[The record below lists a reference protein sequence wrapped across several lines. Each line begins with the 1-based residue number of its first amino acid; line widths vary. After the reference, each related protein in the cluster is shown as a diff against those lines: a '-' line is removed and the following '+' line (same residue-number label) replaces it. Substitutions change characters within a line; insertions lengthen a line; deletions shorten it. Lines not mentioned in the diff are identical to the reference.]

1 MMNIQIKYT
10 NIEPSESVEKYINDK
25 IGSLEKL
32 FKGLI
37 TTDPNFPEPVPAWV
51 EVGKPNL
58 HHEKGNIWY
67 AECQIELPRKILR
80 IARESFNVF
89 AAIDS
94 VKDEMKQLIT
104 DYKERVEDKRQKEI
118 SE

>member
-1 MMNIQIKYT
+1 MNIQIKYT

-32 FKGLI
+32 FKGLVAS
-37 TTDPNFPEPVPAWV
+37 DPNFPEPVHAWV

-58 HHEKGNIWY
+58 HHAKGDTWY
-67 AECQIELPRKILR
+67 AECQIELPRKMLR
-80 IARESFNVF
+80 VAEESFDVF

-104 DYKERVEDKRQKEI
+104 DYKERVEDKRQKGM